1 MRDFDWDKGVDYIN
15 LSDQEECIRR
25 MERMANLVSDIFSV
39 KCLRDKQ
46 RPSLVSYISGSGKKK
61 WCGVEIKSM
70 EMVEII
76 QGEQEKRY
84 ETKADGNTLK
94 NI

>member
-1 MRDFDWDKGVDYIN
+1 
-15 LSDQEECIRR
+15 
-25 MERMANLVSDIFSV
+25 MERMVNLVLDIFSV

-46 RPSLVSYISGSGKKK
+46 RFFLVSYIFGFGKKK
-61 WCGVEIKSM
+61 WCGVEIKFM

-84 ETKADGNTLK
+84 EIKVDGNILK